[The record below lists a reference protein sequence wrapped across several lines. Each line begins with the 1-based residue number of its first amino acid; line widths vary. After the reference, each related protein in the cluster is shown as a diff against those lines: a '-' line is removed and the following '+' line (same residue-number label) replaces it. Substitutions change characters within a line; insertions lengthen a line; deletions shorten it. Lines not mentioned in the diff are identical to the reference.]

1 MKILSSLA
9 IGAVSVS
16 CFLGA
21 NALMHRDRLYTY
33 NDENVLGTSLELK
46 IAAGSEKSADK
57 AEGAVL
63 AEIQRESKILS
74 SYDKT
79 SELSRWFATRGQ
91 AIPISSEL
99 FDNMQLFD
107 QWRVRTNGALDASA
121 EVISRAWKTAAAADR
136 MPTEEE
142 LVTAVA
148 AVKQQHW
155 SLDAAAQ
162 TATHTSDT
170 PLAFNSFVKSYIID
184 RAADAALA
192 SGNVSGVVVNIGG
205 DLVVRG
211 NISEPVHV
219 SDPLSDA
226 ENGVPIA
233 RLVVR
238 DRAIATSGNYRRGVD
253 IQGRHYSH
261 IVDPRTGQPADR
273 ILSATVIARNPVDAG
288 ALATSFSVMD
298 PVDSRKLASSMPGV
312 EFLLVQKDGSH
323 VESVGWR
330 HLAAPAMDLALA
342 TPPPAPAP
350 YVPQA
355 GAWNPGF
362 ELVVNLELAHF
373 DMPVRRPYVAIW
385 IEDKDRF
392 PLRTVALW
400 QQKPRYLTDLKNW
413 YREDN
418 MRRMAESNDLIAT
431 LSSATRSPGKYTVK
445 WDGKDNQGK
454 LVKAGTYTVNIEAAR
469 EHGTYQMMK
478 QEMDFSGTPKQVQL
492 PGGTEIASATLE
504 YRKSQ

>member
-1 MKILSSLA
+1 
-9 IGAVSVS
+9 
-16 CFLGA
+16 
-21 NALMHRDRLYTY
+21 
-33 NDENVLGTSLELK
+33 
-46 IAAGSEKSADK
+46 
-57 AEGAVL
+57 
-63 AEIQRESKILS
+63 
-74 SYDKT
+74 
-79 SELSRWFATRGQ
+79 
-91 AIPISSEL
+91 
-99 FDNMQLFD
+99 
-107 QWRVRTNGALDASA
+107 
-121 EVISRAWKTAAAADR
+121 
-136 MPTEEE
+136 
-142 LVTAVA
+142 
-148 AVKQQHW
+148 
-155 SLDAAAQ
+155 
-162 TATHTSDT
+162 
-170 PLAFNSFVKSYIID
+170 VKSYIID

-342 TPPPAPAP
+342 PPPPAPAP